1 MRLTKAGAFYIT
13 LTLLT
18 GFAAVNTGNNLLFLI
33 VSALLAFMAV
43 SGIFG
48 WMNMH
53 GNVLRIELPDE
64 LYAGRDTLV
73 NVSLE
78 NRKSIMP
85 TFLVR
90 IRFFLESADFTLVKR
105 RGTETDFMVMK
116 FPERGFKKFED
127 MEIQSPF
134 PVNFFVRNKRFKLT
148 YSFVVFPAPKICHET
163 SYFEADKSSNESFS
177 RFKGL
182 DGDVQKIA
190 NYTGNEPLK
199 FIHWRLSAKLGDL
212 KVKEMTAGTSKPY
225 ILDIDHLTGINR
237 EEALSCG
244 TFLINR
250 LIRQN
255 RPVGLK
261 KGGVVIKPALS
272 REHRLKLLTE
282 LAVYD
287 KY

>member
-1 MRLTKAGAFYIT
+1 LRLTKAGAFYIT

-127 MEIQSPF
+127 IFISLFNKIEENFAEIHTLSQIRDSLLPKLMSGKIRVPVEVRTQGLLQKQKQS
-134 PVNFFVRNKRFKLT
+134 L
-148 YSFVVFPAPKICHET
+148 
-163 SYFEADKSSNESFS
+163 
-177 RFKGL
+177 
-182 DGDVQKIA
+182 QKQ
-190 NYTGNEPLK
+190 K
-199 FIHWRLSAKLGDL
+199 
-212 KVKEMTAGTSKPY
+212 
-225 ILDIDHLTGINR
+225 HL
-237 EEALSCG
+237 
-244 TFLINR
+244 
-250 LIRQN
+250 
-255 RPVGLK
+255 
-261 KGGVVIKPALS
+261 
-272 REHRLKLLTE
+272 
-282 LAVYD
+282 
-287 KY
+287 

>member
-48 WMNMH
+48 WINMR
-53 GNVLRIELPDE
+53 GNVLGIELPDE
-64 LYAGRDTLV
+64 IYAGRDTLV
-73 NVSLE
+73 GISLE

-90 IRFFLESADFTLVKR
+90 IRIFLESADFTLVNR
-105 RGTETDFMVMK
+105 RGTETDSMVMK
-116 FPERGFKKFED
+116 FHGRGFKMFEE

-134 PVNFFVRNKRFKLT
+134 PVNFFVRSKRFKLP
-148 YSFVVFPAPKICHET
+148 YRFVVFPAPKLCHET
-163 SYFEADKSSNESFS
+163 SYFEANKSSSEFFS
-177 RFKGL
+177 RYKGL
-182 DGDVQKIA
+182 DGDVQKIS

-199 FIHWRLSAKLGDL
+199 LIHWRLSAKLGDL
-212 KVKEMTAGTSKPY
+212 KVKEMTAGTSEPL
-225 ILDIDHLTGINR
+225 ILDIDRLPGINR
-237 EEALSCG
+237 EDALSCG
-244 TFLINR
+244 VFLVNR
-250 LIRQN
+250 FMRQN

-261 KGGVVIKPALS
+261 KGEVVIKPALS

-287 KY
+287 KN